1 MVAHHHCSL
10 YELPLFA
17 TDTSSP
23 LLQAPCPVLAA
34 PKTWAEPDHLSWRR
48 INSSWMASY
57 NGNVNH
63 YSEKMGLKRLQNI
76 RINIKLMWA
85 A

>member
-1 MVAHHHCSL
+1 MGAHHHCSL
-10 YELPLFA
+10 YQLPLFA

-34 PKTWAEPDHLSWRR
+34 PKSWAELDHLSWRQTN
-48 INSSWMASY
+48 ISWMATN

-63 YSEKMGLKRLQNI
+63 YSEKLGLKRLQNI
-76 RINIKLMWA
+76 WINIKLVWA